1 MTRDQKLIGVFATLF
16 VLTAGVVGAE
26 VVREAPLPPVPT
38 ILRDVPTGPDGRLSI
53 QLFGDTM
60 LGGEFPLLIQQRQQG
75 PDWPFD
81 AVRSHLAGADYVIAA
96 AEAPISDHVEP
107 WDPSSASVFVSGPEA
122 AAVMARAGVDALS
135 LATDHAFDTG
145 PVGLADTMR
154 HADMAG
160 VSTFGA
166 GPDLP
171 RAEQPLMLRTEFGT
185 IGIVGMG
192 ESFGHRAG
200 AISPGT
206 MVLSPEAV
214 QRGADL
220 ARAAGADWVVAV
232 VHWGDSYQPVAP
244 RQRYWAEVFAT
255 AGYDLVVGSGPH
267 YVQPIEVI
275 GSMPVLYSVG
285 NFVYGTNGRYQQ
297 LGIPGFGL
305 SAGFE
310 LSRDAPPRLAVRCV
324 AADNRAVEF
333 QPRPCNPAETLAFLP
348 TLNAELEVQGG
359 LAVLRCGTCFA
370 KPDEE

>member
-16 VLTAGVVGAE
+16 MLTAGVVTAE
-26 VVREAPLPPVPT
+26 VVREAPPPPVAT
-38 ILRDVPTGPDGRLSI
+38 IFREVPTGPDGRLSI

-60 LGGEFPLLIQQRQQG
+60 LGGELPLLIQQRGQG

-81 AVRSHLAGADYVIAA
+81 AVRPQLAEADYVVAV

-107 WDPSSASVFVSGPEA
+107 WDPSSAAVFTSEPEA
-122 AAVMARAGVDALS
+122 AGVMARAGVDALS

-154 HADMAG
+154 YADAAG
-160 VSTFGA
+160 VATFGG

-171 RAEQPLMLRTEFGT
+171 RAEQPLMLRTELGT
-185 IGIVGMG
+185 VGIVGMS
-192 ESFGHRAG
+192 ESFGHRAR
-200 AISPGT
+200 AISPGAT
-206 MVLSPEAV
+206 VLSPEAV

-275 GSMPVLYSVG
+275 GSMPVLYSIG

-310 LSRDAPPRLAVRCV
+310 LSRGAPPRLAVRCI
-324 AADNRAVEF
+324 AADNREVAF
-333 QPRPCNPAETLAFLP
+333 QPRPCTPAETLAFLP
-348 TLNAELEVQGG
+348 ALNAELEVQGD

-370 KPDEE
+370 RRDAE